1 MKSAQPEY
9 QNAGK
14 TMASGREGHFCNM
27 VELSKEKNMTEIT
40 GKTKIYFI
48 VADPIHQ
55 VKTPQLINQLL
66 TTRKIDGVMVPTH
79 VSPAGLADFV
89 ASLKGVQNL
98 GGVVVTVPHKTGI
111 VPLCDALTPAAQ
123 AVGAVNVVRREVDG
137 RLIGDILDG
146 KGFVTGLAS
155 KGISVKG
162 LSAYLAGAGG
172 AANAIA
178 FGLIEAGVSRLTIYN
193 RTTAR
198 VQEMI
203 ARLAALYPDAR
214 LEVGTDQPAGHDL
227 VVNATSLGMAATDPL
242 PLNVQG
248 LTADQLVAEI
258 IMKPELTPLLA
269 AAQSKGCKIHYGL
282 PMLQSQIELMAEF
295 MGIEK

>member
-1 MKSAQPEY
+1 VCDAQPEY
-9 QNAGK
+9 QNADK
-14 TMASGREGHFCNM
+14 TTESGRERHFCNK
-27 VELSKEKNMTEIT
+27 VTLSKEKNMTEIT

-66 TTRKIDGVMVPTH
+66 AARKLDGVMVPTH
-79 VSPAGLADFV
+79 VPTAGLADFF
-89 ASLKGVQNL
+89 SGLRGIHNL
-98 GGVVVTVPHKTGI
+98 GGLVVTVPHKTGI
-111 VPLCDALTPAAQ
+111 VSLCDALTPAAQ
-123 AVGAVNVVRREVDG
+123 AVGAVNVVRREADG
-137 RLIGDILDG
+137 RLVGDILDG

-155 KGISVKG
+155 KGVSVKG
-162 LSAYLAGAGG
+162 CSAYLAGAGG

-178 FGLIEAGVSRLTIYN
+178 FGLVEAGVSRLTIYN
-193 RTTAR
+193 RTAAK

-203 ARLAALYPDAR
+203 ARIAAVYPDAN
-214 LEVGTDQPAGHDL
+214 LALGTDNPAGHDL

-242 PLNVQG
+242 PLNVEH
-248 LTADQLVAEI
+248 LSADQLVAEI
-258 IMKPELTPLLA
+258 IMKPEMTPLLET
-269 AAQSKGCKIHYGL
+269 AQKKGCRIQYGL

>member
-1 MKSAQPEY
+1 
-9 QNAGK
+9 
-14 TMASGREGHFCNM
+14 
-27 VELSKEKNMTEIT
+27 MTEIT

-66 TTRKIDGVMVPTH
+66 VARQLDGVMVPTH

-89 ASLKGVQNL
+89 RGIKGVQNL

-111 VPLCDALTPAAQ
+111 VELCDALTPAAK
-123 AVGAVNVVRREVDG
+123 AVGAVNVVRRQSDG
-137 RLIGDILDG
+137 RLLGDILDG

-155 KGISVKG
+155 KGVCIQG
-162 LSAYLAGAGG
+162 MTAYLAGAGG

-178 FGLIEAGVSRLTIYN
+178 FGLVEAGVSQLTIYN
-193 RTTAR
+193 RT
-198 VQEMI
+198 VSKVHEMI
-203 ARLAALYPDAR
+203 ARIAQAYPEAR
-214 LEVGTDQPAGHDL
+214 LEVGSENPAGHDL
-227 VVNATSLGMAATDPL
+227 VVNATSLGMAPTDPL
-242 PLNVQG
+242 PLAVQY
-248 LTADQLVAEI
+248 LTSEQLVAEI
-258 IMKPELTPLLA
+258 IMKPELTPLLE
-269 AAQSKGCKIHYGL
+269 AAQSKGCRIHYGL

>member
-1 MKSAQPEY
+1 
-9 QNAGK
+9 
-14 TMASGREGHFCNM
+14 
-27 VELSKEKNMTEIT
+27 MTEIT

-89 ASLKGVQNL
+89 AGLKGVQNL

-137 RLIGDILDG
+137 RLVGDILDG

-203 ARLAALYPDAR
+203 ARLAALYPKAR

-269 AAQSKGCKIHYGL
+269 AAQSKGCRIHYGL